1 MHALFTKPMDWM
13 SIQLA
18 RPTVHRRTGADDESA
33 AATQLLRHPDFFCD
47 FVRPPADLELGR
59 EREISYRS
67 PLPTPWSENNVVPG
81 RWFPAVDDWRQ
92 RPTIVLLHGWNAE
105 STYRILFPYIAWR
118 LNRAGLNAVMIEL
131 PYHAHRKP
139 RGRGAVTNFLSD
151 DLLQVISAT
160 RQALADTRA
169 LIAWLEERGAP
180 FVGLWGFSLGSWLSG
195 LLACNGPRLGAVV
208 LSMPVS
214 RIDRVIEELDFCR
227 AIKRR
232 LAEVEV
238 ELGPLNL
245 ASYRPKISPEKILLV
260 ASEHDLFAPLET
272 VEELW
277 RAWDKPVMWRVRHGH
292 ISALLSAPTMERVV
306 AWLAQASGAARI

>member
-1 MHALFTKPMDWM
+1 MDWM

-18 RPTVHRRTGADDESA
+18 RPTVHRRAGADDESA
-33 AATQLLRHPDFFCD
+33 AATELLHHPDFFCD
-47 FVRPPADLELGR
+47 FVQPSGDLELGH
-59 EREISYRS
+59 EREFSYRS
-67 PLPTPWSENNVVPG
+67 PLATPWPENNVVPG
-81 RWFPAVDDWRQ
+81 RWFPVGDDWRR
-92 RPTIVLLHGWNAE
+92 RPTVVLLHGWNAE

-118 LNRAGLNAVMIEL
+118 LNRAGLNTVMIEL
-131 PYHAHRKP
+131 PYHGHRKP
-139 RGRGAVTNFLSD
+139 RGRGAVTNFLSN
-151 DLLQVISAT
+151 DLLQVVSAT

-169 LIAWLEERGAP
+169 LIAWLHQQGAP

-195 LLACNGPRLGAVV
+195 LLACNGPRLDAAV

-227 AIKRR
+227 SIKRR

-238 ELGPLNL
+238 ELSPLNL
-245 ASYRPKISPEKILLV
+245 TSYRPKISPEKILLV

-277 RAWDKPVMWRVRHGH
+277 RAWDKPAMWRVRHGH

-306 AWLAQASGAARI
+306 AWLARTSDARRI